1 MRCLLAVCLAA
12 LPVAARGADPVPY
25 LPAETDAVLTIQ
37 ARQVVESDLG
47 KKVGADLLKEL
58 LEIVKPAAAAVR
70 ATGLDPLRDFEVV
83 TVGMDLKNTSP
94 PKPFALMEGNFDSKK
109 VEANIAA
116 YMKEHPDHVT
126 AVNVGGKAAYK
137 VAGAKPAETMY
148 AAVLDDTKLVVAPSE
163 NDLSGAF
170 AAAAGGRKPVISREL
185 AGLLAA
191 QKPTAPIFLRAWVKG
206 RFDNVNLPNEKLK
219 AAVQGVDWATVAVAV
234 TKDLSVLANLNTPDA
249 ASAQKLSDLL
259 GGVIGLVRLQ
269 LLAAAEDQPELR
281 PVADLLKATRV
292 GANGKTVWAYGIV
305 KGEAIEKAL
314 APPLPAPKPPTVPK
328 KK

>member
-1 MRCLLAVCLAA
+1 
-12 LPVAARGADPVPY
+12 
-25 LPAETDAVLTIQ
+25 
-37 ARQVVESDLG
+37 
-47 KKVGADLLKEL
+47 
-58 LEIVKPAAAAVR
+58 
-70 ATGLDPLRDFEVV
+70 
-83 TVGMDLKNTSP
+83 
-94 PKPFALMEGNFDSKK
+94 
-109 VEANIAA
+109 
-116 YMKEHPDHVT
+116 
-126 AVNVGGKAAYK
+126 
-137 VAGAKPAETMY
+137 
-148 AAVLDDTKLVVAPSE
+148 
-163 NDLSGAF
+163 
-170 AAAAGGRKPVISREL
+170 L

-219 AAVQGVDWATVAVAV
+219 AAVQGVDWATVAIAV

-292 GANGKTVWAYGIV
+292 GANGKAVWAYGIV

-314 APPLPAPKPPTVPK
+314 APPLPAPKTPTVPK